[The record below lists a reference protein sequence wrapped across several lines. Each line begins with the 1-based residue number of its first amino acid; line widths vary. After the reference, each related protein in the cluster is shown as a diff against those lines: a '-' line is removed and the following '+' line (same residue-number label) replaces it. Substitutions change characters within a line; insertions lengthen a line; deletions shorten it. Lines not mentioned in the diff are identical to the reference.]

1 MGILDETRFVERLQF
16 FNGQRLFAS
25 DLQGIEAFNREMRWL
40 HNQSLHQPGIGN
52 GFAVTGKRD
61 DREVR
66 IGPGYAL
73 DALGREIVL
82 TRDVIEQIPPV
93 ASEPDGQSVF
103 FDLTVSYPADDALEV
118 AETREGICLP
128 RGAVRLR
135 EEPVLC
141 WVRLKRDDEGLLQ
154 PADARLRDEIQK
166 GLRIV
171 LTRIEVLDCRLKKD
185 ISLKERRSARPS
197 RLPFIA
203 CGEAKVRDWDI
214 KNVDGTSNTSVQ
226 DYEVFRLQ
234 AKNIDT
240 SAAGFQIPP
249 CYSVRIAGERLHTTF
264 DDGEEIPHVYLFD
277 NPANILA
284 PGPKAFDLEV
294 LVAVRVLDGIP
305 VHNVGDL
312 IDPWTIAWM
321 GVE

>member
-52 GFAVTGKRD
+52 GFAVTGKRN
-61 DREVR
+61 DREVQ

-73 DALGREIVL
+73 DTLGREIVL
-82 TRDVIEQIPPV
+82 TRGVVEQIPPV

-103 FDLTVSYPADDALEV
+103 FDLTISYPADDALEV
-118 AETREGICLP
+118 TETRAGICLP

-141 WVRLKRDDEGLLQ
+141 WVRLRRTDQEGLQ
-154 PADARLRDEIQK
+154 PEDDRLREEIQK

-171 LTRIEVLDCRLKKD
+171 LARAEVLDCRLKAD
-185 ISLKERRSARPS
+185 ISLKDRRSARPS

-203 CGEAKVRDWDI
+203 CGEAKGIDWEI
-214 KNVDGTSNTSVQ
+214 VNVTGGDDTFQGFGL
-226 DYEVFRLQ
+226 FRLH
-234 AKNIDT
+234 ANDVDT
-240 SAAGFQIPP
+240 SQAGFQLSP
-249 CYSVRIAGERLHTTF
+249 CYSVRIAGERLQQVAVTGGTIRVF
-264 DDGEEIPHVYLFD
+264 LFD
-277 NPANILA
+277 QPANILA
-284 PGPKAFDLEV
+284 SRPKSFNLEI
-294 LVAVRVLDGIP
+294 LVVARFLSGQ
-305 VHNVGDL
+305 GSLKLRDL
-312 IDPWTIAWM
+312 IQLWRIAWM